1 MKFYTSV
8 LPYRGRLLVRGVNHD
23 GSHKKFRIN
32 YKPSLFIPSGKESK
46 YKTLDGS
53 NVGKVTFESM
63 PEAKKWIEQYKG
75 VSDFKYYGNTKYQY
89 PFIADEFPDK
99 IDWDI
104 KQIRILTIDIECESE
119 NGFPNPDEAIE
130 PLISIT
136 VKEHTTKKIIVF
148 GMNDFVNDRD
158 DVKFI
163 KCETETA
170 LIEKFLEFWLDY
182 NPDIVTGWNV
192 KFFDIPFL
200 MNRFR
205 RLMGDEY
212 ILQFSPWGV
221 VSESSAKVSGWENK
235 QEKKTWDIM
244 GIAVLDYLD
253 LYRKHTFVRRESYRL
268 DHIGDVELGEKK
280 HENPF
285 DTFKEFYQKD
295 YQQFIEYNI
304 QDVELVDKLED
315 KMKLIEL
322 HLTMAYEA
330 KVNYQDCFGQVRIWD
345 TIIFNHLKS
354 KNIVAPAVVES
365 KESRGYEG
373 AYVKDPVVG
382 FHDWIVSFD
391 LNSLYPHLIMQ
402 YNISPET
409 FIDCEKGVVNVENML
424 NQKSDLSGL
433 DGATITPN
441 GARFRTDKQGFLPE
455 LMDKLYKERVI
466 YKNKMA
472 KAKALYEETGDKRL
486 KNDITKNYNIQLSRK
501 IALNSAYGAIGNQY
515 FRYYD
520 VRHAEGITMA
530 GQLTIRWIER
540 DVNDYLNKLLGTKSV
555 TYVVASDTDSIY
567 VKLGGMVDKIFK
579 DQSDNRKIVK
589 ILDKFS
595 EEKLQPFID
604 SSFAKLAKYVNAY
617 DQKMIMKREVIAN
630 KGIWTAK
637 KRYIL
642 NVFNEDGINLKE
654 PKLKIMGIEAV
665 KSSTPAPCRVKIK
678 EALNVIMNKDE
689 PALIDFIENFRT
701 HFKKL
706 PPEDIAYPRSCNNL
720 KKYSSTKDIYLKGT
734 PIHVRGALLYNT
746 LLKKHKLSKYETI
759 QSGDKIKFISLKE
772 PNTLRENVISFS
784 NQLPKEFKL
793 HQYID
798 YDEMFTK
805 SFLEPLRFIVNAI
818 GWNFEKK
825 SNLDEFF

>member
-235 QEKKTWDIM
+235 QEKKTWDMM

-642 NVFNEDGINLKE
+642 NVFNEDGVNLKE

-689 PALIDFIENFRT
+689 SALIDFIENFRT